1 MMKYRSLNFLI
12 LMAFLGHLSCVTVNT
27 EMSHET
33 LVNDWRDEIIYQ
45 IVVDRFE
52 DGDVSNNFNVDLY
65 KEAAY
70 HGGDW
75 QGVIDR
81 LDYIETL
88 GVTALWISPV
98 VKNVEVDAGF
108 SSYHGYWT
116 QDFTS
121 VNPHFGD
128 LQKLKELVNAAHS
141 RNIKVILDIV
151 TNHVGQLF
159 YYDINRNGQ
168 PDIVFYGGGGQGQ
181 GSQTDNVGNQGSELR
196 RVSEWDPEFDY
207 RGIQGFTSLG
217 ENGLAPLEWVQNPAD
232 NRLPPQPSHFHNADW
247 FNRKGRVTVWENECA
262 CFEACDQSCDGLYNP
277 YKNECTQTCFQRLR
291 EQEMLGDF
299 PGGLKDLKTTNPE
312 VRAALIE
319 AFQFWIKEANFDG
332 FRIDTLKHVEQDFFD
347 EFAPAMRRYA
357 KSLGKENFFMFGE
370 AFDGKDFLLG
380 EYTHG
385 EGVDSVFYF
394 SAKYQI
400 FDDVF
405 GRGAATSKVASLYND
420 RAAETPYGDGSTLRS
435 RYSFSGKAGGLTSA
449 DGEPLSPAQT
459 LVHFLD
465 NHDVPRWL
473 YDFPGKFERY
483 RNALTFLLTT
493 DGIPCIYYG
502 TEQDF
507 AGGPDPSNREDM
519 WLSDF
524 STEKVTFKHLQRLI
538 SIRKE
543 LPALRRGNLEFLLT
557 SDQASSVQGA
567 GAQAGILAFSR
578 TYREQKVLVILNT
591 HDDRDSQTVDLDG
604 TPMSTGLPPNTQLV
618 DLLSGNEFQVDATG
632 GLNLTINANTALI
645 LKPEAP

>member
-1 MMKYRSLNFLI
+1 MVKTFWENI
-12 LMAFLGHLSCVTVNT
+12 HTAK
-27 EMSHET
+27 
-33 LVNDWRDEIIYQ
+33 
-45 IVVDRFE
+45 
-52 DGDVSNNFNVDLY
+52 VSI
-65 KEAAY
+65 
-70 HGGDW
+70 
-75 QGVIDR
+75 QC
-81 LDYIETL
+81 
-88 GVTALWISPV
+88 
-98 VKNVEVDAGF
+98 
-108 SSYHGYWT
+108 
-116 QDFTS
+116 FT
-121 VNPHFGD
+121 FR
-128 LQKLKELVNAAHS
+128 
-141 RNIKVILDIV
+141 RNIK
-151 TNHVGQLF
+151 
-159 YYDINRNGQ
+159 
-168 PDIVFYGGGGQGQ
+168 
-181 GSQTDNVGNQGSELR
+181 
-196 RVSEWDPEFDY
+196 
-207 RGIQGFTSLG
+207 SLTMF
-217 ENGLAPLEWVQNPAD
+217 
-232 NRLPPQPSHFHNADW
+232 S
-247 FNRKGRVTVWENECA
+247 
-262 CFEACDQSCDGLYNP
+262 DGA
-277 YKNECTQTCFQRLR
+277 QRL
-291 EQEMLGDF
+291 QKWL
-299 PGGLKDLKTTNPE
+299 
-312 VRAALIE
+312 AL
-319 AFQFWIKEANFDG
+319 Q
-332 FRIDTLKHVEQDFFD
+332 
-347 EFAPAMRRYA
+347 
-357 KSLGKENFFMFGE
+357 
-370 AFDGKDFLLG
+370 
-380 EYTHG
+380 
-385 EGVDSVFYF
+385 
-394 SAKYQI
+394 
-400 FDDVF
+400 
-405 GRGAATSKVASLYND
+405 D

-557 SDQASSVQGA
+557 SDQASSVQGV

-618 DLLSGNEFQVDATG
+618 DLLSGNEFQVDANG

-645 LKPEAP
+645 LKPGSVNARLFAHNCVLGELHMKSSNQFTTPEYHSCRHHAIGCRC

>member
-1 MMKYRSLNFLI
+1 
-12 LMAFLGHLSCVTVNT
+12 
-27 EMSHET
+27 
-33 LVNDWRDEIIYQ
+33 
-45 IVVDRFE
+45 
-52 DGDVSNNFNVDLY
+52 
-65 KEAAY
+65 
-70 HGGDW
+70 
-75 QGVIDR
+75 
-81 LDYIETL
+81 
-88 GVTALWISPV
+88 
-98 VKNVEVDAGF
+98 
-108 SSYHGYWT
+108 
-116 QDFTS
+116 
-121 VNPHFGD
+121 
-128 LQKLKELVNAAHS
+128 
-141 RNIKVILDIV
+141 
-151 TNHVGQLF
+151 
-159 YYDINRNGQ
+159 
-168 PDIVFYGGGGQGQ
+168 
-181 GSQTDNVGNQGSELR
+181 
-196 RVSEWDPEFDY
+196 
-207 RGIQGFTSLG
+207 
-217 ENGLAPLEWVQNPAD
+217 
-232 NRLPPQPSHFHNADW
+232 
-247 FNRKGRVTVWENECA
+247 
-262 CFEACDQSCDGLYNP
+262 
-277 YKNECTQTCFQRLR
+277 
-291 EQEMLGDF
+291 
-299 PGGLKDLKTTNPE
+299 
-312 VRAALIE
+312 
-319 AFQFWIKEANFDG
+319 
-332 FRIDTLKHVEQDFFD
+332 
-347 EFAPAMRRYA
+347 MRRYA

-370 AFDGKDFLLG
+370 AFDGKDSFLG

-420 RAAETPYGDGSTLRS
+420 RGAETPWRWKYAP
-435 RYSFSGKAGGLTSA
+435 FSLQLHRKNWWINECRRRATFS
-449 DGEPLSPAQT
+449 AQT

-519 WLSDF
+519 WFSDF

-567 GAQAGILAFSR
+567 GAQAGIFAFSSDLPR
-578 TYREQKVLVILNT
+578 TEKVLVILNT
-591 HDDRDSQTVDLDG
+591 HDDRESQTVDLDG

-618 DLLSGNEFQVDATG
+618 DLLSGNEFQVDANG

>member
-1 MMKYRSLNFLI
+1 M
-12 LMAFLGHLSCVTVNT
+12 G
-27 EMSHET
+27 
-33 LVNDWRDEIIYQ
+33 
-45 IVVDRFE
+45 
-52 DGDVSNNFNVDLY
+52 
-65 KEAAY
+65 
-70 HGGDW
+70 
-75 QGVIDR
+75 
-81 LDYIETL
+81 
-88 GVTALWISPV
+88 
-98 VKNVEVDAGF
+98 
-108 SSYHGYWT
+108 
-116 QDFTS
+116 
-121 VNPHFGD
+121 
-128 LQKLKELVNAAHS
+128 
-141 RNIKVILDIV
+141 
-151 TNHVGQLF
+151 
-159 YYDINRNGQ
+159 
-168 PDIVFYGGGGQGQ
+168 
-181 GSQTDNVGNQGSELR
+181 
-196 RVSEWDPEFDY
+196 
-207 RGIQGFTSLG
+207 
-217 ENGLAPLEWVQNPAD
+217 
-232 NRLPPQPSHFHNADW
+232 
-247 FNRKGRVTVWENECA
+247 
-262 CFEACDQSCDGLYNP
+262 
-277 YKNECTQTCFQRLR
+277 
-291 EQEMLGDF
+291 
-299 PGGLKDLKTTNPE
+299 
-312 VRAALIE
+312 
-319 AFQFWIKEANFDG
+319 
-332 FRIDTLKHVEQDFFD
+332 
-347 EFAPAMRRYA
+347 RYA

-420 RAAETPYGDGSTLRS
+420 RGAETPYGDGSTLRS
-435 RYSFSGKAGGLTSA
+435 RYSFTGKTGGLTSA

-473 YDFPGKFERY
+473 YDFPGKFDRY

-538 SIRKE
+538 SIRKD

-557 SDQASSVQGA
+557 SDQASSLQGA

-591 HDDRDSQTVDLDG
+591 HDDRESQTVELDG
-604 TPMSTGLPPNTQLV
+604 SPMSTGLPPNTQLV
-618 DLLSGNEFQVDATG
+618 DLLSGNEFQVDGNG
-632 GLNLTINANTALI
+632 GLNLTISANTALI